1 MPPPR
6 LTFFAELA
14 APALTALL
22 QTPGVLA
29 DLQRAQA
36 GVSLAILDL
45 TEERARAVH
54 TLTAHGIPVTAWLV
68 LEPEDGYWLTVD
80 NAALA
85 IRRYDAVRAWSQRQ
99 GLQFHGVG
107 LDIEVPERDA
117 IALTHRPGRSL
128 LRLAFGRRGRAQ
140 VHAALQDYHDL
151 VARIRRDGLFVE
163 TYQFPLV
170 LDERRARST
179 LLQRIFGF
187 ADVRGDREVLML
199 YRSVLPKPWG
209 AMLIDAYGAE
219 AEAIAVGITGGGVEV
234 LQDAFEDR
242 LLDLQGAREDLG
254 RALRH
259 GKPLYVFS
267 LEGCVQAGFLTAL
280 CQAVL
285 EPVPQVRGH
294 ALSVVVRRALR
305 LILSVDPLW
314 RRLMRRSV

>member
-1 MPPPR
+1 M

-22 QTPGVLA
+22 ATPGVLD
-29 DLQRAQA
+29 DLARAGA

-45 TEERARAVH
+45 SDDRAGAIR
-54 TLTAHGIPVTAWLV
+54 TLTERGIPVTAWLV

-85 IRRYDAVRAWSQRQ
+85 SARYDAVRAWSLRH
-99 GLQFHGVG
+99 GLHLHGIG
-107 LDIEVPERDA
+107 LDIEVPEVDA
-117 IALTHRPGRSL
+117 IALTARPLRSL
-128 LRLAFGRRGRAQ
+128 VRLALGRRSRQ
-140 VHAALQDYHDL
+140 RVHAALTEYHHL
-151 VARIRRDGLFVE
+151 VDRIRQDGLFVE

-170 LDERRARST
+170 VDERHARST

-209 AMLIDAYGAE
+209 RLLVDAYGAD
-219 AEAIAVGITGGGVEV
+219 ADAIAVGITGGGVEA
-234 LQDAFEDR
+234 LQPAFQDR
-242 LLDLQGAREDLG
+242 LLDLPGLLEDLG

-267 LEGCVQAGFLTAL
+267 LEGCVQAGFLGAL
-280 CQAVL
+280 CQASL
-285 EPVPQVRGH
+285 QPVPQVAGH
-294 ALSVVVRRALR
+294 AWSVAGRRALR
-305 LILSVDPLW
+305 LVLGVDPIW
-314 RRLMRRSV
+314 RRFMRRSV